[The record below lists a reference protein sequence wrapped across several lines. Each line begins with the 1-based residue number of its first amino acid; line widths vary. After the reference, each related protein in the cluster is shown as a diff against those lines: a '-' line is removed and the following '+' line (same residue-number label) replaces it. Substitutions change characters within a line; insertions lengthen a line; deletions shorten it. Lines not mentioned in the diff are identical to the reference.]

1 MEIRRRIR
9 TRNAMSITPLVD
21 VVFLLL
27 LFFALTL
34 HFSPEEAI
42 TVELPTSSSAEK
54 QSETTIILTMTPEG
68 RIHLNGMEIP
78 IESLE
83 IELGE
88 LRMLN
93 DERSVQVRTDQ
104 QVAIGKVVAIVD
116 AIRSAGFQHF
126 DLMTRV
132 DIQN

>member
-68 RIHLNGMEIP
+68 GIHLNDMEIP

-83 IELGE
+83 MELGK

-93 DERSVQVRTDQ
+93 DERSVQVRTDH

>member
-42 TVELPTSSSAEK
+42 TVDLPTSSSAEK

-68 RIHLNGMEIP
+68 GIHLNDMEIP

-83 IELGE
+83 IELGK
-88 LRMLN
+88 LRMPN